1 MEKNI
6 QLLIDERNKASSE
19 KNWEK
24 ADGVRDKLDALGI
37 VLDDTPDGT
46 IWKKK

>member
-1 MEKNI
+1 MRTYNSSLILGTKLGAEK
-6 QLLIDERNKASSE
+6 DWS
-19 KNWEK
+19 K
-24 ADGVRDKLDALGI
+24 ADEVRDKLDKLGI